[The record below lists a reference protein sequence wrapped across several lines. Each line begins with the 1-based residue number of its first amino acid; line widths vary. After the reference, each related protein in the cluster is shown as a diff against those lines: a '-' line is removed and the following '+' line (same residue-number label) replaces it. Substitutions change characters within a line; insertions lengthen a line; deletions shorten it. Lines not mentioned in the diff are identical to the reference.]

1 MVIGISATAAT
12 VSIVGIVVGATV
24 VVGAAVGVAVIV
36 SEASKETAK
45 TNAEAQKY
53 TADQARIAQVEAS
66 KLEAD
71 AEKHGY
77 DIDKETEGM
86 ILAQD
91 EKEFERELAS
101 EREIDA
107 AQESAETPDS
117 DWRATRRWT
126 AGWAGWRRSRRSA
139 RRRHRR
145 VRGWRYRR
153 PRREKAHATDR
164 YAGATCRRRWRVR
177 SRRQRITSAGRRS
190 AADRCRYRAGTA
202 KTREPRH
209 YRSQSAGKTE
219 DRKT

>member
-12 VSIVGIVVGATV
+12 VSVVGIVVGATV
-24 VVGAAVGVAVIV
+24 VVGAAVSVALIV

-91 EKEFERELAS
+91 EKKF
-101 EREIDA
+101 
-107 AQESAETPDS
+107 
-117 DWRATRRWT
+117 
-126 AGWAGWRRSRRSA
+126 
-139 RRRHRR
+139 
-145 VRGWRYRR
+145 
-153 PRREKAHATDR
+153 
-164 YAGATCRRRWRVR
+164 
-177 SRRQRITSAGRRS
+177 
-190 AADRCRYRAGTA
+190 
-202 KTREPRH
+202 
-209 YRSQSAGKTE
+209 
-219 DRKT
+219 